1 MITNPDVYKQRSFTY
16 TGEEI
21 HLSWEDCGVKL
32 HFPAYNSILKI
43 EGTVSVL
50 SDNEDCVFPE
60 GSKVV
65 SAVYD
70 ISASQSF
77 PVMVQVE
84 LEHCVYLSEEEAASL
99 LQMSFVVAD
108 TRKGPPYQFHELK
121 DGTFGV
127 GTYGKI
133 ELNHFSRLA
142 IIIKWHLGFTIHLF
156 AGVYYFSNNEA
167 IFAVAKNLRAHI
179 CVSFFYIL

>member
-1 MITNPDVYKQRSFTY
+1 M
-16 TGEEI
+16 
-21 HLSWEDCGVKL
+21 KL
-32 HFPAYNSILKI
+32 HFPAYNSSIRI
-43 EGTVSVL
+43 EGRVSVL

-70 ISASQSF
+70 ISASRPF

-84 LEHCVYLSEEEAASL
+84 LEHCVYLSEEKEASL

-108 TRKGPPYQFHELK
+108 TRKRPPYQFHELK
-121 DGTFGV
+121 NGTFGV
-127 GTYGKI
+127 GTYGII
-133 ELNHFSRLA
+133 ELNRFSRLA

-156 AGVYYFSNNEA
+156 AGVYYFHNNEA
-167 IFAVAKNLRAHI
+167 NFAVAKNLRAHI
-179 CVSFFYIL
+179 CVSFLCTLTILLIVMMQLAYSSR